1 MDNRNKLRQVKKQI
15 KNRKI
20 HRKKENN
27 NRTRTSISHT
37 YLFNILIGLKHDAEE
52 QITRKPKETT
62 KYKYIYKTN
71 INTLIGNIKEELPR
85 LLTDNQEEI
94 QIIVKEII
102 DMAKK
107 DLVYTKT
114 KPPTNEE
121 RDKKNFYHKK
131 CKSNIQ
137 DSF

>member
-1 MDNRNKLRQVKKQI
+1 MDNRNKLRQIKKQI

-52 QITRKPKETT
+52 QITRKPK
-62 KYKYIYKTN
+62 K
-71 INTLIGNIKEELPR
+71 
-85 LLTDNQEEI
+85 DNKI
-94 QIIVKEII
+94 QIHIQNQHQHINWKHKRRTAQTTNRQPRRNTNNKLKKII

-107 DLVYTKT
+107 D
-114 KPPTNEE
+114 
-121 RDKKNFYHKK
+121 
-131 CKSNIQ
+131 
-137 DSF
+137 